1 MLEKMNLPVVF
12 CSFSSR
18 HKKIVVEAGFK
29 EVSLNKLLAET
40 LLKIE
45 PNTRTQFV
53 FDEVMKIVIAT
64 QAPVFLTDYEMLFDP
79 RYNIDVIKL
88 FCEMSRRVK
97 IVIKWCGTLQD
108 NRLVYA
114 TPAYK
119 DFHSYNIYD
128 YDIICVI

>member
-1 MLEKMNLPVVF
+1 
-12 CSFSSR
+12 
-18 HKKIVVEAGFK
+18 
-29 EVSLNKLLAET
+29 
-40 LLKIE
+40 
-45 PNTRTQFV
+45 
-53 FDEVMKIVIAT
+53 MKIVIAT